1 MFAKVS
7 NWPRADHFA
16 RPERKEGRRTF
27 LDRLAW
33 EIAGYA
39 VRPWS
44 ARRGRLKEI
53 IDYVERSAVDMD
65 RLSDDDLRRRS
76 QSLRRRLRVEGFS
89 LSLAGESF
97 ALVREAS
104 QRVLGMRH
112 FDSQLM
118 GGYALLRGL
127 LAEMETGE
135 GKTLVATLPA
145 VTVALAGIPVHVIT
159 VNDYLTDRD
168 ARLMG
173 DVYRFFGLSVGCVI
187 HDKTP
192 AQRRA
197 AYGCDIT
204 YCTNKEVVFDYLRDR
219 IVLGDTV
226 GELKLHSEHLSQ
238 RHGRSDRLMLRGLH
252 YAIVDEA
259 DSVLVDEARTP
270 LIISRSE
277 SSNDEERSMKQAL
290 DLVKDLVE
298 KDHYTLHYEA
308 DQGLR
313 AVMVTDRGREE
324 VERVTADMGTVWQSP
339 IRREELVRKALTALY
354 LYRRDEHYLVSDG
367 KVQIIDEFTGRVMP
381 DRSWEGGLH
390 QLIEIKEGCDV
401 TGQRETVARISYQRF
416 FRRYLKLSGMTGT
429 AREVRRELWSTYGL
443 PVVAIPTN
451 RPLRRRVLRDEIYR
465 GLDEK
470 YERVTRRV
478 EELHRGNLPVLIG
491 TRTVAASEHLSL
503 MLGDRGIP
511 HQVLNAKQDK
521 EEALIVARAGE
532 PGRVTI
538 ATNMAG
544 RGTDIKLVPG
554 LAQRGG
560 LHVLMTERHEAG
572 RIDRQLAG
580 RCGRQGDPGTC
591 EVFVSLE
598 DPLLRDGYRGM
609 TGKAVLGL
617 SRGGSNLWKPLGRH
631 AIRKAQ
637 RRVERVHAGVRNR
650 LLRYD
655 EERSDTL
662 SFSGRSE

>member
-1 MFAKVS
+1 MFGSVS

-16 RPERKEGRRTF
+16 RPEKKEGRRTF

-33 EIAGYA
+33 EAAGCF

-44 ARRGRLKEI
+44 GRTVFLKRI
-53 IDYVERSAVDMD
+53 IGHVEKAAEGLE
-65 RLSDDDLRRRS
+65 RLSDEELKERSEPLRRRM
-76 QSLRRRLRVEGFS
+76 RVEGFS
-89 LSLAGESF
+89 LPLVGESF
-97 ALVREAS
+97 ALIREAS
-104 QRVLGMRH
+104 SRILGMRH
-112 FDSQLM
+112 FDCQLM
-118 GGYALLRGL
+118 GGYALLKGL

-145 VTVALAGIPVHVIT
+145 ATVALVGIPVHVIT

-168 ARLMG
+168 AGLMG
-173 DVYRFFGLSVGCVI
+173 DLYRFFGLSVGCVV
-187 HDKTP
+187 HEKTP
-192 AQRRA
+192 VQRRA

-219 IVLGDTV
+219 ITLGDTV
-226 GELKLHSEHLSQ
+226 DELQLHAEHLS
-238 RHGRSDRLMLRGLH
+238 RGEGRSDRLLLRGLH

-270 LIISRSE
+270 LIISRSDT
-277 SSNDEERSMKQAL
+277 SGDEERAIKQAL
-290 DLVKDLVE
+290 AVAETLRE
-298 KDHYTLHYEA
+298 KAHYRIEYEA
-308 DQGLR
+308 DQGVR
-313 AVMVTDRGREE
+313 AIVMTDLGREDIRRATE
-324 VERVTADMGTVWQSP
+324 HMGAVWQSP
-339 IRREELVRKALTALY
+339 IRREELARKALTALY
-354 LYRRDEHYLVSDG
+354 LYRRDEQYLVSDG

-390 QLIEIKEGCDV
+390 QLIEAKEGCDI

-429 AREVRRELWSTYGL
+429 AREVRRELWSIYGL
-443 PVVAIPTN
+443 PVVRVPTN
-451 RPLRRRVLRDEIYR
+451 RPLRRKILRDEVFR
-465 GLDEK
+465 TLDEK
-470 YERVTRRV
+470 YNRVAHRV
-478 EELHRGNLPVLIG
+478 EELHNRGVPVLIG
-491 TRTVAASEHLSL
+491 TRTVAASEHLSRL
-503 MLGDRGIP
+503 LDGRGIP

-521 EEALIVARAGE
+521 EEALIVAGAGE

-544 RGTDIKLVPG
+544 RGTDIKLVRG
-554 LAQRGG
+554 MVDLGG

-580 RCGRQGDPGTC
+580 RCGRQGEPGRC
-591 EVFVSLE
+591 EVFISLE
-598 DPLLRDGYRGM
+598 DPLLREGYRGVS
-609 TGKAVLGL
+609 GRAVLL
-617 SRGGSNLWKPLGRH
+617 LNRSGSDLWRPIGR
-631 AIRKAQ
+631 RVMKNAQ
-637 RRVERVHAGVRNR
+637 QRVERVHAGVRNR